1 MTVKRDTAVA
11 LSFLLA
17 FLVLSYAVVE
27 KDVMG
32 LSKNP
37 LRPLGEFYLGHAFAS
52 GELTSHSPEV
62 VTAIV
67 WNYRG
72 FDTLFETFV
81 FFLAIMGTLSVLR
94 LREGQERM
102 VRDMERVEPHRHMDL
117 IVRVIT
123 RLVLLMIIGIS
134 ASIALHGHLTPGGG
148 FQGGSAMAVASLLL
162 FAVFSKFTLER
173 RGLTLRHTLGAYAV
187 GIAIILLTVYAPL
200 ALGGRFLQIN
210 LLPGELG
217 LFDLDVGEYL
227 AVSFGFL
234 SVFLILGVSEWIF
247 RRILRGEVR

>member
-1 MTVKRDTAVA
+1 MKRDALVAV
-11 LSFLLA
+11 SFLLA
-17 FLVLSYAVVE
+17 FVVISYAVTVE
-27 KDVMG
+27 NVLG
-32 LSKNP
+32 LGSGK
-37 LRPLGEFYLGHAFAS
+37 LRPLGEFYLGHSFAP
-52 GELTSHSPEV
+52 GGMASHSPEV

-81 FFLAIMGTLSVLR
+81 FFLAIIGTLSILR
-94 LREGQERM
+94 LTGDEERI
-102 VRDMERVEPHRHMDL
+102 VKGMERAEPHRHMDL

-123 RLVLLMIIGIS
+123 RLVLLMIIAIS

-148 FQGGSAMAVASLLL
+148 FQGGSAMAVAALLL

-173 RGLTLRHTLGAYAV
+173 RGLTLGHTLGAYAA
-187 GIAIILLTVYAPL
+187 GIAVILITAYAPL

-210 LLPGELG
+210 LLPGEMG
-217 LFDLDVGEYL
+217 LFNLDVGEYL

-234 SVFLILGVSEWIF
+234 SVFLILGVPEWIF
-247 RRILRGEVR
+247 KRVLRGEVR